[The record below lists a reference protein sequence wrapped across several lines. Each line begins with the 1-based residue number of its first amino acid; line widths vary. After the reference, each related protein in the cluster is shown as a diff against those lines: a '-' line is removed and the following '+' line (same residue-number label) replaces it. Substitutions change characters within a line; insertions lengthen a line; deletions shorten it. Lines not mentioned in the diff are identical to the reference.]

1 MPEGVSPPED
11 FEAQVQRVTRT
22 LKSQGV
28 ESSDDVIE
36 HVVRESFAE
45 RQDARIKDF
54 VGLLVE
60 RSARERL
67 RRLAAAAPSRTGV

>member
-1 MPEGVSPPED
+1 MPEGVTPPDD

-28 ESSDDVIE
+28 DSPDDVIE
-36 HVVRESFAE
+36 HAVRESFAE

-54 VGLLVE
+54 VSLLVE
-60 RSARERL
+60 RSARDRL
-67 RRLAAAAPSRTGV
+67 RQLAVVPSPTSV